1 MSISIHAAKSQNF
14 VNISGAQNRW
24 AKYLEFIFFFLK
36 RQGYVDISP
45 EQKSTWCHIIF
56 IHKSC
61 NEIVNK
67 IVFISLKAGHK

>member
-1 MSISIHAAKSQNF
+1 MLQNLKILSTF
-14 VNISGAQNRW
+14 QGHKIDGQNIW
-24 AKYLEFIFFFLK
+24 IFFFFFLK